1 MTEAG
6 KLYPVILS
14 GGSGSRLWPLSRA
27 SYPKQLLPL
36 MGEDSLLQETAGRVS
51 DRARYAPVLVIAN
64 DEHRFVVAE
73 QLRDQGLS
81 NARIV
86 LEPVGR
92 NTAPAAAV
100 AALLISE
107 DDPDGVMLLLPSDHV
122 IGDTAAF
129 QKAVDQAEALA
140 RDGMLVTFGVQPS
153 HPSTEYGYIKRGEG
167 LGNGGACFRVDRF
180 VEKPDAATA
189 AGYVE
194 SGEYAWNSG
203 MFVFP
208 VRQFL
213 AELEAVNPAM
223 LAACRKAVAGRGAD
237 LDFIRLDA
245 AAFAESPSDS
255 IDYAVMEKTDSAAVV
270 TADFRWNDVGA
281 WNALWDLADKD
292 EAGNALIGD
301 VVAEDVAGCYL
312 RNEDGG
318 VVAAVGL
325 RDLCVVATGDAVF
338 VAPRARASEVKA
350 LVERLAAEGR
360 GEITSHPRVHRPWGS
375 FTDIERGARFKVKRL
390 VVKPG
395 GRLSLQRHRHR
406 TEHWVVVEG
415 TATVV
420 NGDDEFTLQR
430 DQSTYIDAGAVHRL
444 ENRTDRPL
452 HLIEVQVGDYLEED
466 DIERLQDDYKR
477 D

>member
-1 MTEAG
+1 MAEAG

-36 MGEDSLLQETAGRVS
+36 TGDDSLLQETAARVA
-51 DRARYAPVLVIAN
+51 DRARFAPLLVLAN

-73 QLRDQGLS
+73 QLREQGVS
-81 NARIV
+81 DARIV

-100 AALLISE
+100 AALVIAE
-107 DDPDGVMLLLPSDHV
+107 GDPDGIMLLLPSDHV
-122 IGDTAAF
+122 IGDADEFHRAVGRARTLAAG
-129 QKAVDQAEALA
+129 D
-140 RDGMLVTFGVQPS
+140 MLVTFGVQPT
-153 HPSTEYGYIKRGEG
+153 HPSTEYGYIKRGEALDG
-167 LGNGGACFRVDRF
+167 DGCFRVGRF

-189 AGYVE
+189 QGYLD
-194 SGEYAWNSG
+194 SGAYAWNSG

-208 VRQFL
+208 VAKFL
-213 AELEAVNPAM
+213 TELEAFNPAM
-223 LAACRKAVAGRGAD
+223 IAACRKAVAGRRSD

-255 IDYAVMEKTDSAAVV
+255 IDYAVMEKTGNAAVV

-281 WNALWDLADKD
+281 WNALWDLTDKD
-292 EAGNALIGD
+292 AAGNAVIGD

-318 VVAAVGL
+318 LVAALGL

-350 LVERLAAEGR
+350 LVERLAGAGR
-360 GEITSHPRVHRPWGS
+360 TEITSHPRVHRPWGA
-375 FTDIERGARFKVKRL
+375 FTDIERGGRFKVKRL

-395 GRLSLQRHRHR
+395 GRLSLQRHKHR

-420 NGDDEFTLQR
+420 NGDKEFSLQR

-444 ENRTDRPL
+444 ENRTDQSL

-477 D
+477 G

>member
-1 MTEAG
+1 MAKDSG
-6 KLYPVILS
+6 LYPVILS

-36 MGEDSLLQETAGRVS
+36 TGDDSLLQETAGRVA
-51 DRARYAPVLVIAN
+51 DHARFRPLLVLAN

-73 QLRDQGLS
+73 QLKDMNLEGG
-81 NARIV
+81 RIV

-100 AALLISE
+100 AALLIAE
-107 DDPDGVMLLLPSDHV
+107 EDPDATMLLLPSDHV
-122 IGDTAAF
+122 IGDTGAF
-129 QKAVDQAEALA
+129 LDAVDRAQALA
-140 RDGMLVTFGVQPS
+140 RDGMLMTFGVQPT
-153 HPSTEYGYIKRGEG
+153 HASTEYGYIKRGGALGGEG
-167 LGNGGACFRVDRF
+167 CFRVERF

-189 AGYVE
+189 EGYVS

-208 VRQFL
+208 VGPFL
-213 AELEAVNPAM
+213 AELEAANPAM
-223 LAACRKAVAGRGAD
+223 VAACRKAVAGRRTD

-245 AAFAESPSDS
+245 DAFAESPSDS
-255 IDYAVMEKTDSAAVV
+255 IDYAVMEKTGNAAVV

-281 WNALWDLADKD
+281 WNALWDLAAKD
-292 EAGNALIGD
+292 GAGNALIGD
-301 VVAEDVAGCYL
+301 VVAEDVSGCYL

-350 LVERLAAEGR
+350 LVERLAGAGR
-360 GEITSHPRVHRPWGS
+360 SEITSHPRVHRPWGA
-375 FTDIERGARFKVKRL
+375 FTDIERGDRFKVKRL

-395 GRLSLQRHRHR
+395 GRLSLQRHKHR

-420 NGDDEFTLQR
+420 NGEQEFTLER

-444 ENRTDRPL
+444 ENRTDQPL

-477 D
+477 G

>member
-1 MTEAG
+1 MAKRG
-6 KLYPVILS
+6 GLYPVILS

-36 MGEDSLLQETAGRVS
+36 TGDDSLLQETARRVS
-51 DRARYAPVLVIAN
+51 DRARYSPVLVIAN

-81 NARIV
+81 GARIV

-100 AALLISE
+100 AALLIGE

-122 IGDTAAF
+122 IGDKAAF
-129 QKAVDQAEALA
+129 QGAVDRAEALA
-140 RDGMLVTFGVQPS
+140 RDGMLVTFGVQPN
-153 HPSTEYGYIKRGEG
+153 HPSTEYGYIKRGED
-167 LGNGGACFRVDRF
+167 LGKGGACFRVERF
-180 VEKPDAATA
+180 VEKPDAPTA

-194 SGEYAWNSG
+194 SGDYAWNSG

-213 AELEAVNPAM
+213 AELAAFNPAM

-245 AAFAESPSDS
+245 AAFAESPADS
-255 IDYAVMEKTDSAAVV
+255 IDYAIMEKTDAAAVV

-292 EAGNALIGD
+292 GAGNALIGD

-350 LVERLAAEGR
+350 LVERLAGAGR
-360 GEITSHPRVHRPWGS
+360 SEITSHPRVHRPWGA
-375 FTDIERGARFKVKRL
+375 FTDIERGDRFKVKRL

-395 GRLSLQRHRHR
+395 GRLSLQRHKQR

-420 NGDDEFTLQR
+420 NGDDEFTLKR

-444 ENRTDRPL
+444 ENRTDQPL

>member
-1 MTEAG
+1 MAEAG
-6 KLYPVILS
+6 KVHPVILS

-36 MGEDSLLQETAGRVS
+36 MGDDSLLQETAGRVS
-51 DRARYAPVLVIAN
+51 DRGRFHPVLVIAN

-73 QLRDQGLS
+73 QLRDQGLTD
-81 NARIV
+81 ARIV

-100 AALLISE
+100 AALLIEEE
-107 DDPDGVMLLLPSDHV
+107 DPEGVMLLLPSDHV
-122 IGDTAAF
+122 IGDAGEF
-129 QKAVDQAEALA
+129 QRAVDRAQTLA
-140 RDGMLVTFGVQPS
+140 RDGMLVTFGVQPT
-153 HPSTEYGYIKRGEG
+153 HPSTEYGYIKRGAG
-167 LGNGGACFRVDRF
+167 LGGEGCFRVDRF

-189 AGYVE
+189 QSYLD
-194 SGEYAWNSG
+194 SGDHAWNSG

-208 VRQFL
+208 VRPFL
-213 AELEAVNPAM
+213 AELEAFNPDIV
-223 LAACRKAVAGRGAD
+223 AACRKAAAGRGAD

-245 AAFAESPSDS
+245 AAFAESPTDS
-255 IDYAVMEKTDSAAVV
+255 IDYAVMEKTGKAAVV

-281 WNALWDLADKD
+281 WNALWDLAEKD
-292 EAGNALIGD
+292 GDGNALIGD

-318 VVAAVGL
+318 LVAALGL

-350 LVERLAAEGR
+350 LVERLAGAGR
-360 GEITSHPRVHRPWGS
+360 GEITSHPRVHRPWGA
-375 FTDIERGARFKVKRL
+375 FTDIERGGRFKVKRL

-395 GRLSLQRHRHR
+395 GRLSLQRHKHR

-420 NGDDEFTLQR
+420 NGDKEFTLQR
-430 DQSTYIDAGAVHRL
+430 DQSTYIDAGAIHRL

-477 D
+477 G

>member
-1 MTEAG
+1 MAEAG

-36 MGEDSLLQETAGRVS
+36 TGDDSLLQETAGRVA
-51 DRARYAPVLVIAN
+51 DRARFQPLLVLAN

-73 QLRDQGLS
+73 QLRDQGVS
-81 NARIV
+81 DARIV

-100 AALLISE
+100 AALVIAE

-122 IGDTAAF
+122 IGDADEF
-129 QKAVDQAEALA
+129 RWAVGRAEALA
-140 RDGMLVTFGVQPS
+140 RDGMLVTFGVQPT

-167 LGNGGACFRVDRF
+167 LSGDGCFRVDRF

-189 AGYVE
+189 QGYLDN
-194 SGEYAWNSG
+194 GDYAWNSG

-208 VRQFL
+208 VAKFL
-213 AELEAVNPAM
+213 AELEVFNPPM
-223 LAACRKAVAGRGAD
+223 VAACRKAVAGRGTD

-255 IDYAVMEKTDSAAVV
+255 IDYAVMEKTEAAAVV

-292 EAGNALIGD
+292 AAGNAFLGD

-318 VVAAVGL
+318 VVAALGL

-360 GEITSHPRVHRPWGS
+360 SEITSHPRVHRPWGA
-375 FTDIERGARFKVKRL
+375 FTDIERGERFKVKRL

-395 GRLSLQRHRHR
+395 GRLSLQRHKHR

-415 TATVV
+415 SATVV
-420 NGDDEFTLQR
+420 NGEQEFTLQR

-444 ENRTDRPL
+444 ENRTDQPL

-477 D
+477 G